1 MSTFELTQKFA
12 NVASPN
18 VLPGKDIFC
27 MDMRILPMYSVD
39 EVMTSI
45 HRLMERYE
53 KDFPGIHMDVEFLTR
68 TDAPE
73 PTSPESKVAR
83 SLYSGGIG
91 GGTCGAIL
99 RARKIPAVVWATLD
113 DTCHSPNE
121 YVIIDNMIRDTQ
133 IYLSVLDKYN
143 GA

>member
-1 MSTFELTQKFA
+1 
-12 NVASPN
+12 
-18 VLPGKDIFC
+18 

-53 KDFPGIHMDVEFLTR
+53 KDFPGIYMDVEFLTR

-83 SLYSGGIG
+83 SLVEAISETGTKAYSGGIG
-91 GGTCGAIL
+91 AVPAERSFAQERFRLLYGQRWMILAIL
-99 RARKIPAVVWATLD
+99 RM
-113 DTCHSPNE
+113 
-121 YVIIDNMIRDTQ
+121 NMSLLTT
-133 IYLSVLDKYN
+133 
-143 GA
+143 